1 MIGFVELLRSDTRN
15 FIWSPHV
22 QAEFFGAIRKFWPL
36 LNDESRQEVCNMI
49 LEGPPRELRF
59 PDDSESKWTHFVN
72 RRIWERLTRI
82 EKVAP
87 GLSEPAAE
95 RLREIQHEHPEWR
108 LQNSDRENVAFIGE
122 PYMGASPKAH
132 RIADEWLVLPI
143 PEIAE
148 RIRNELYQGE
158 RNIYPGYFPGQ
169 VWDAIIEK
177 DQGKVLKILRCF
189 LEQEFYHEEIWS
201 KGLLAFSS
209 ISKRDENAQELLNL
223 IGDFSGDFMGKHEII
238 YAVTAILN
246 SMAKSLGEDEIESNV
261 EVFLD
266 FWDRLFPY
274 AIKEARSGMYE
285 DSLGIIT
292 YAINHPAGR
301 ITEMLFYL
309 FPAGDSPRGS
319 GIHPDMK
326 TRLEKILQS
335 YDTGAHGWR
344 AGYVTIVTQLLCF
357 HFLDPK
363 WTEKMIVPAF
373 DWGNEDK
380 AKVAWSGYLSR
391 PCIDPD
397 LWEVI
402 KGDFILAFERHDGLP
417 YKSYRLFAYVAIWWP
432 GTLSHED
439 ARHCVK
445 EMGHHGRREV
455 LNCFYLALN
464 RDEVQPSVMWKEQ
477 IEPWIK
483 EVWPPDVNF
492 RSPEE
497 AYLFAE
503 LAISTGSSFPDA
515 VNTLCGFLSHLEGT
529 DACRILRQIESNA
542 DSERT
547 ALNSDSETLLKFLN
561 KIFPETIQYFR
572 RDVKEFLNRMKEA
585 DPAIENNP
593 HYRRLSELTL

>member
-1 MIGFVELLRSDTRN
+1 MIGFVELLRSDTKN
-15 FIWSPHV
+15 FLWSYHV
-22 QAEFFGAIRKFWPL
+22 QAELFGAIREFWPL
-36 LNDESRQEVCNMI
+36 LNDESREDLCNMI
-49 LEGPPRELRF
+49 LKGPPRDLLPSAPENEWADTVDRAIG
-59 PDDSESKWTHFVN
+59 K
-72 RRIWERLTRI
+72 RLALI
-82 EKVAP
+82 EPIAP
-87 GLSEPAAE
+87 GLSRSAAE
-95 RLREIQHEHPEWR
+95 RLREIKRKHPKWR
-108 LQNSDRENVAFIGE
+108 LQGSEREDVAVRFETYRG
-122 PYMGASPKAH
+122 PSPKA
-132 RIADEWLVLPI
+132 RKIADEWLALPI

-148 RIRNELYQGE
+148 RIRSELHQRKRYIDLGYSPGE
-158 RNIYPGYFPGQ
+158 
-169 VWDAIIEK
+169 VWDSIIEK
-177 DQGKVLKILRCF
+177 DHGKVLKILRCF
-189 LEQEFYHEEIWS
+189 LEQEFGHEGIWS
-201 KGLLAFSS
+201 KGLLAFFS
-209 ISKRDENAQELLNL
+209 ISRQDENAQELLNL
-223 IGDFSGDFMGKHEII
+223 IGDFSGDFVGKHEII

-274 AIKEARSGMYE
+274 AIKDSRSGIDE

-292 YAINHPAGR
+292 YAINHPAGK

-309 FPAGDSPRGS
+309 FPAEDSPRGS

-344 AGYVTIVTQLLCF
+344 ASYVIIVTGLRWL

-363 WTEKMIVPAF
+363 WTERMVVPAF
-373 DWGNEDK
+373 DWDNEEK
-380 AKVAWSGYLSR
+380 AKVSWSGYLSR

-397 LWEVI
+397 LWNAI
-402 KGDFILAFERHDGLP
+402 KGNFILALERHGNLP
-417 YKSYRLFAYVAIWWP
+417 DRAYHLFADIAIWWP

-445 EMGHHGRREV
+445 EMGRRGRREV
-455 LNCFYLALN
+455 LNYFYLDLS
-464 RDEVQPSVMWKEQ
+464 RDEAQPSVMWKEQ

-483 EVWPPDVNF
+483 EVWPRDMNL

-497 AYLFAE
+497 ASLFAE
-503 LAISTGSSFPDA
+503 LAISTGGSFPDA
-515 VNTLCGFLSHLEGT
+515 VNTLYGFLSPLEGT
-529 DACRILRQIESNA
+529 GACRILRQIESNA

-572 RDVKEFLNRMKEA
+572 RDVKAFLNRMKEA